1 MKKVLKYFGFI
12 VLLFFLTSCEF
23 GQSSNPTKKE
33 VSYYIDN
40 ELVKEYVG
48 SYSDEVEE
56 PEIPF
61 IEKIDK
67 YSWKETKEVKAG
79 TAYIRYD
86 LEYQVKTFIVTFYD
100 QNKKFLKADLV
111 EYGASATPPVM
122 EDRLSVTWS
131 TDFSCVTDYL
141 EVFASIEYKYYYIE
155 YYDAGRKLEIEDN
168 IFYPDEIKELPTYE
182 KEGYT
187 FLGWYNSPL
196 SFDRVEYIDGQNT
209 NCDQKL
215 YAKYIRSDYSNI
227 VLPNANYHFTS
238 IYSQDY
244 DNGTKIYQPVMPIT
258 QSVSAFNWT
267 TSDTSVALV
276 SEWSSLRG
284 VNSGYCIITAQNK
297 TDGTIINGILKVTS
311 SGFSIVSQEE
321 VLETELVKVTFK
333 GLNDKVIDEYYVRK
347 GFNIVYPKAPEENG
361 YYFDKWSSYPISIS
375 EDTIIEAVYLEGDN
389 QYTSKSYSLIGDSIS
404 TYYSYIPTGYAYFYP
419 YPTADLFSFNQT
431 WWMRLINGLGGS
443 LFFNNS
449 YSGSCVA
456 AGVSSDSSNAE
467 RLSKLVHN
475 GKYADYTIIY
485 MGSNDCA
492 SQFTLEKFKP
502 KYQEMINEILRIS
515 PNTTILLCTL
525 PMSNLYSNDLRKAYN
540 IVIHDLANENNL
552 DIIELGEINLAGY
565 LVDGAHPKDSGMI
578 LIAEAILDQFK
589 NKTDE

>member
-187 FLGWYNSPL
+187 FLGWYNSSL

-347 GFNIVYPKAPEENG
+347 GFNIVYPKAPEEVG

-375 EDTIIEAVYLEGDN
+375 EDTIIEAEYLEGDN

-456 AGVSSDSSNAE
+456 AGVSSDSSNVE

-552 DIIELGEINLAGY
+552 DIIELGEVNLAGY